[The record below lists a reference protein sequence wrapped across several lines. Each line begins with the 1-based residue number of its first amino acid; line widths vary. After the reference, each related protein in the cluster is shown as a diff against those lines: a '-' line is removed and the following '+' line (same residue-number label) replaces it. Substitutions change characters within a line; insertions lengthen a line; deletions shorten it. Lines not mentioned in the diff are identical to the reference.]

1 MLLFALLLTGC
12 PEAPAP
18 DASNGTP
25 PAMDGAPQPP
35 GQGGGQQGGP
45 PTMPSFTVEPGAG
58 VKISGEVTYA
68 GATKGTA
75 RIDIFQVG
83 SDGRPMI
90 MHVLMLEKTG
100 PWELEVPKGTGKV
113 NLLAFIDTE
122 GNGPQLAEP
131 SALMK
136 DVNIEEAAVPSL
148 NFALVDG
155 APNDF
160 ATDSPNMPPPPTP
173 GANPDPSAGGPP
185 SGAGGP
191 PGGAGGPPGGAGGP
205 PGGAGGPPGGAPP
218 AGGPPGGAPPAG
230 GPPGGA
236 PK

>member
-1 MLLFALLLTGC
+1 VIALDPLRYHIYRTS
-12 PEAPAP
+12 
-18 DASNGTP
+18 D
-25 PAMDGAPQPP
+25 
-35 GQGGGQQGGP
+35 
-45 PTMPSFTVEPGAG
+45 
-58 VKISGEVTYA
+58 YA
-68 GATKGTA
+68 TA

-113 NLLAFIDTE
+113 NMLAFIDTE

-136 DVNIEEAAVPSL
+136 DVDIEDAPITGL
-148 NFALVDG
+148 KFTLVDG

-173 GANPDPSAGGPP
+173 GANPDPS
-185 SGAGGP
+185 AGGP

-230 GPPGGA
+230 SA